1 MDRPHFQGL
10 VSLLKVVTRMRRF
23 KMCSLPAVVVVAVA
37 VLAMPVHA
45 QTIAPQATGPQTDAA
60 PSAGAQAE
68 TQQAAPKP
76 AAKPKATKQKAAKP
90 PPAPAV
96 PGQSTE
102 SQSGKATTPP
112 ASGELGVPT
121 VGRAP
126 AAPKPKVVPVPD
138 MPKPLTKPEATPIPG
153 HAAEPEG
160 AAPPVT
166 TDIRPR
172 GTTHVEKGT
181 PATQADHQTVPFAA
195 GSSTL
200 DKKQEAALVAIA
212 GRLGQDANRRL
223 EIRGFAPLPAL
234 DREAAARRLS
244 LFRAMAVRDRL
255 MALGVAKERLVIYAM
270 GSVNGNEDDKNAVRG
285 AAKGSDLPAEA
296 FDRVELTF
304 IH

>member
-1 MDRPHFQGL
+1 
-10 VSLLKVVTRMRRF
+10 MRRS
-23 KMCSLPAVVVVAVA
+23 KMYSIPAVVAVAFA

-45 QTIAPQATGPQTDAA
+45 QTTAPQAIGPQTDAA
-60 PSAGAQAE
+60 PSGEPQAG

-76 AAKPKATKQKAAKP
+76 VAKPKATKQKAAKP

-126 AAPKPKVVPVPD
+126 AAPTPKVVPVPD
-138 MPKPLTKPEATPIPG
+138 MPKPLTKPEATPVPG

-181 PATQADHQTVPFAA
+181 PATQADHQTVPFTA

-200 DKKQEAALVAIA
+200 DKNQEAALVAIA
-212 GRLGQDANRRL
+212 GRLGQDPNRRL

>member
-1 MDRPHFQGL
+1 
-10 VSLLKVVTRMRRF
+10 MRRS
-23 KMCSLPAVVVVAVA
+23 KMYSIPAVVAVAVA

-45 QTIAPQATGPQTDAA
+45 QTTAPQATGSQTDAA
-60 PSAGAQAE
+60 PSGGGPSGGPEAE

-76 AAKPKATKQKAAKP
+76 AAKPKATKQKAVKP

-126 AAPKPKVVPVPD
+126 AAPRPKVVPVPD

-212 GRLGQDANRRL
+212 GRLGQDPNCRL

>member
-1 MDRPHFQGL
+1 M
-10 VSLLKVVTRMRRF
+10 T
-23 KMCSLPAVVVVAVA
+23 
-37 VLAMPVHA
+37 VLAMPVGA
-45 QTIAPQATGPQTDAA
+45 QTTAPQSDATPSVVPQ
-60 PSAGAQAE
+60 PG
-68 TQQAAPKP
+68 TQQDAPKP
-76 AAKPKATKQKAAKP
+76 SAKPKATKQKAAKP

-96 PGQSTE
+96 PGQSTD

-126 AAPKPKVVPVPD
+126 AAPTPRVVPVPD

-172 GTTHVEKGT
+172 GATHVEKGT

-212 GRLGQDANRRL
+212 GRLGQDPNRRL

-270 GSVNGNEDDKNAVRG
+270 GSVNGDQDDKNAVRG
-285 AAKGSDLPAEA
+285 ANRGSDLPAEA